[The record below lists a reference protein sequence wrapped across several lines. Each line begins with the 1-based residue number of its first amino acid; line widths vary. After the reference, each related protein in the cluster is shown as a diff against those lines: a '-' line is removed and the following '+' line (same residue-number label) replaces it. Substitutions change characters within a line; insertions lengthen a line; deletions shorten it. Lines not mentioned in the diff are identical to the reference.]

1 MQTYELGG
9 LNEYNWKEI
18 IATISLALKRKK
30 WMVPA
35 PAAAVKLI
43 ALLLDRFKF
52 FPITRDQITMLLE
65 GNTCNSK
72 DLFKQFE
79 IIPIAFS
86 AKSLSY
92 LRNK

>member
-1 MQTYELGG
+1 
-9 LNEYNWKEI
+9 
-18 IATISLALKRKK
+18 
-30 WMVPA
+30 
-35 PAAAVKLI
+35 
-43 ALLLDRFKF
+43 LDRFKF

-72 DLFKQFE
+72 DLFEQFE
-79 IIPIAFS
+79 ITPIEFS